1 VSARS
6 AIPTSIVGLLASS
19 LVEGSLH
26 YVTDIQGNVSNQA
39 KHFDKINDFPYIS
52 VTPGTEQREYLPS
65 NQTWAEL
72 NIQIRIYVQNNDDPQ
87 AELEAIISDVETF
100 IDKNQ
105 RIMYNV
111 TTPTGIETRETVD
124 LSIISIATDEGLL
137 APYGVAEL
145 VIITRYEK
153 IRQV

>member
-1 VSARS
+1 MSARS
-6 AIPTSIVGLLASS
+6 SIPKALVTMLIDS
-19 LVEGSLH
+19 LSEGSAT
-26 YVTDIQGNVSNQA
+26 YVTNIQGNVSNQA

-52 VTPGTEQREYLPS
+52 VTPGAEQREYLPS

-111 TTPTGIETRETVD
+111 TTPTGIETKETVD
-124 LSIISIATDEGLL
+124 SSIMSIATDEGLL